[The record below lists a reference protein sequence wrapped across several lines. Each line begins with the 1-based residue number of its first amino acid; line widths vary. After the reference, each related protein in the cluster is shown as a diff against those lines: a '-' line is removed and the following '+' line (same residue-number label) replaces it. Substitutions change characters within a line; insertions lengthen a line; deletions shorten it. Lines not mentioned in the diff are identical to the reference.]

1 MAVAILGA
9 KALLAVM
16 LLVAGGSKLAGLDA
30 FAATVLLLA
39 PRPVRAVLAFRAPGP
54 RAGARRAAWAV
65 ALGELVLGSA
75 SLAVPAAG
83 WLNLAVLAAACAFA
97 AVSAAG
103 FAFHRGRSCRCFGA
117 LSQRRF
123 DLAGLAR
130 SAAVLALAGLAT
142 AGSATAGRATAGRAT
157 AGRGAAVPLS
167 DLALSPAD
175 RALLLAGSAL
185 IVFLLWF
192 QVRLDVMIN
201 NGFGTFFNVLQ

>member
-16 LLVAGGSKLAGLDA
+16 LLVAGGAKLAGLDA

-142 AGSATAGRATAGRAT
+142 AGRATAGRAT

-185 IVFLLWF
+185 IVFVAFTAARSLAASRDATPGM
-192 QVRLDVMIN
+192 VP
-201 NGFGTFFNVLQ
+201 